1 MRIVC
6 LLVITVMVAGLGLL
20 PAPRTA
26 AVPRVASTVTPAAL
40 IDLGAIFG
48 DDENEPDENETD
60 GDEQQQQQ
68 QHQQP
73 SGRPAL
79 GSRIS
84 LPIVLVIA
92 ALGVMAAAFVV
103 NRLRRLWAR
112 LKGLSARASA
122 QVRGWGGSSRTR
134 L

>member
-6 LLVITVMVAGLGLL
+6 LIAVAVLLAGLGTL

-26 AVPRVASTVTPAAL
+26 GAAASASTVTPAAL
-40 IDLGAIFG
+40 INLGAIFG

-60 GDEQQQQQ
+60 GGEQQQE
-68 QHQQP
+68 P
-73 SGRPAL
+73 TRERPAL

-84 LPIVLVIA
+84 LVVVLAIA
-92 ALGVMAAAFVV
+92 VLGVLAAAFVV

-112 LKGLSARASA
+112 VRGASARASA
-122 QVRGWGGSSRTR
+122 RARGWADRSSWPR

>member
-6 LLVITVMVAGLGLL
+6 LLVISVMVAGLGLL

-26 AVPRVASTVTPAAL
+26 ALPGVASTVAPAAL

-48 DDENEPDENETD
+48 DDENEPDENEND
-60 GDEQQQQQ
+60 SGEQQ
-68 QHQQP
+68 HRQQP

-84 LPIVLVIA
+84 LPVVLVIA

-122 QVRGWGGSSRTR
+122 QVREWGGSSRPR

>member
-6 LLVITVMVAGLGLL
+6 LLVISVMVAGLWLL

-26 AVPRVASTVTPAAL
+26 GIPQIASTVTPAAL

-60 GDEQQQQQ
+60 GGDQQQ

-73 SGRPAL
+73 SGRPGL
-79 GSRIS
+79 GSGIS
-84 LPIVLVIA
+84 LPVVLVIA

-122 QVRGWGGSSRTR
+122 QVRGWAGSSRTR